1 MKYVSRD
8 DLEKFYYFDDTNFY
22 LRKVKLHNRDNC
34 FENTDDSEMASLNEW
49 INSVNASCGLDL
61 TIEVDMLVI
70 KKHTEQNP
78 DDHAKEIEEA
88 RLSIK
93 NVQDVVYSNQD
104 VYTELPDGSHKCE
117 FGEAVTGKEAVT
129 VLLDHLF
136 NEFTIHSF
144 FSLSKN
150 RYCIYGCSPEPFF
163 KIEFS
168 CDDIAVEWDKY
179 IGLAW
184 FELRRRHTFDMRIT
198 SSKGDQTVH
207 FSVIDE
213 FENDPETEDP
223 ISVQAFTEYEEQGYF
238 GYGTDFLWLDAIA
251 ELENKLPG
259 DAHFECCL
267 TCRFGNHC
275 PYGNNEDELFCMKGC
290 EIKDKS
296 DLCFYLNEN
305 NIYPDENKKRLK
317 RYSDY
322 CEDYQ
327 AFSDEFYTYNY
338 YEGMGKRK

>member
-163 KIEFS
+163 KKAPTGS
-168 CDDIAVEWDKY
+168 TSPTSW
-179 IGLAW
+179 LA
-184 FELRRRHTFDMRIT
+184 M
-198 SSKGDQTVH
+198 
-207 FSVIDE
+207 
-213 FENDPETEDP
+213 
-223 ISVQAFTEYEEQGYF
+223 
-238 GYGTDFLWLDAIA
+238 
-251 ELENKLPG
+251 
-259 DAHFECCL
+259 
-267 TCRFGNHC
+267 
-275 PYGNNEDELFCMKGC
+275 
-290 EIKDKS
+290 
-296 DLCFYLNEN
+296 
-305 NIYPDENKKRLK
+305 
-317 RYSDY
+317 
-322 CEDYQ
+322 
-327 AFSDEFYTYNY
+327 
-338 YEGMGKRK
+338 